1 MHKQSEGVAAGMKYR
16 TVGKSQVSSKLSTA
30 ATIATFEINGCKFT
44 GYLNLYASSVPAQ
57 IIFFKKEW
65 FSRVQKVYYHV
76 AY

>member
-1 MHKQSEGVAAGMKYR
+1 MHKQSEGVEAGMKYR
-16 TVGKSQVSSKLSTA
+16 KVGKSQVSSKFSTA

-44 GYLNLYASSVPAQ
+44 GYLNLYASSVPAK

-65 FSRVQKVYYHV
+65 FSSLQKVYHV

>member
-16 TVGKSQVSSKLSTA
+16 KVGKSQVSSKLSTA

-44 GYLNLYASSVPAQ
+44 GYLDLYASSVPAQ